1 MNPLV
6 AMENAFWSDP
16 SIGWEQRCDMVAEA
30 GFGGIYAVPLP
41 ITESELARVSSL
53 GSAPGR
59 SGLRL
64 AGAYTCVD
72 LAHPE
77 ESDEGR
83 LITRLFETVVDVPRI
98 EVSFKCT
105 VATMKLPHPDDAIV
119 ERLEPLLKIATR
131 RGIDVGLYPHSFYTM
146 ATPTMAERI
155 VRRLGDPRLG
165 LVFSTSHA
173 YALWSEE
180 QVLEQLRE
188 FAPRLMSFNVC
199 GCRRDNPRPPAECRN
214 LPLDEGDVRLA
225 PLFGALRDGGY
236 DGDVIVQGYGWK
248 GDLEAMLRRSVSV
261 ARRLS
266 LATAI

>member
-1 MNPLV
+1 
-6 AMENAFWSDP
+6 
-16 SIGWEQRCDMVAEA
+16 
-30 GFGGIYAVPLP
+30 
-41 ITESELARVSSL
+41 
-53 GSAPGR
+53 
-59 SGLRL
+59 
-64 AGAYTCVD
+64 
-72 LAHPE
+72 
-77 ESDEGR
+77 
-83 LITRLFETVVDVPRI
+83 
-98 EVSFKCT
+98 
-105 VATMKLPHPDDAIV
+105 MKLPHPDDAIV